1 MKIKKEQMSG
11 KKKLAIATGVA
22 LVVLAVIATGIF
34 LMPKNETKNDNGSE
48 QSAQSNTSSSHTPSA
63 ESPITE
69 QTEPKEESTNT
80 KPSPSNPQ
88 ANTGKSD
95 VTVGITAANQN
106 GATIQVRTII
116 YTTTN
121 TGSCT
126 LIFTKGGTKVTKT
139 ASVQALPSSTT
150 CKGFDIPT
158 SELSAGKWQIALHF
172 ENTELT
178 GDATGSVTV
187 E

>member
-1 MKIKKEQMSG
+1 MKIKQENMSG
-11 KKKLAIATGVA
+11 KKKLAIAAGIIVII
-22 LVVLAVIATGIF
+22 LAIIAAVIF
-34 LMPKNETKNDNGSE
+34 LMPTNDTKNNNNP
-48 QSAQSNTSSSHTPSA
+48 QSSTQSGNSSSNTPSP

-69 QTEPKEESTNT
+69 QTEPKEDSAINKST
-80 KPSPSNPQ
+80 PSTPQSN
-88 ANTGKSD
+88 NSKSA

-106 GATIQVRTII
+106 DATVQIRTII
-116 YTTTN
+116 YTPTN

-126 LIFTKGGTKVTKT
+126 LTLTKGSTKITKT

-150 CKGFDIPT
+150 CKGFDIPI
-158 SELSAGKWQIALHF
+158 SELSAGKWQIMLHF

-178 GDATGSVTV
+178 GDATGSITV